1 MVAKLSRV
9 MEWYEIALDS
19 QKVMKKLIK
28 RKPEIIPLDSILATK
43 EVKETNAL
51 LQRSIGELND
61 LTIVS
66 LVSIFEQVLIEHLKI
81 KIQDQFRKQDAFSNK
96 LCLFTIQQVE
106 RGRFTE
112 IIDLY
117 KPYVGN
123 ELIGIVKQI
132 YTYRN
137 WVAHGKR
144 TNKILPIIDPV
155 SAYERLSSFLYL
167 INKAEVS

>member
-1 MVAKLSRV
+1 MAAELNRV

-28 RKPEIIPLDSILATK
+28 KNPEIIPLDSVLAAK
-43 EVKETNAL
+43 EVKETDKL

-66 LVSIFEQVLIEHLKI
+66 LVSIFEQVLIEKLKMV
-81 KIQDQFRKQDAFSNK
+81 IQSQFDRNDDFSNK
-96 LCLFTIQQVE
+96 LSFFTIQQVE

-117 KPYVGN
+117 KPLVGSDLSGTVN
-123 ELIGIVKQI
+123 KFISIEIGSHMVKRLTKPHQSLILFL
-132 YTYRN
+132 
-137 WVAHGKR
+137 HM
-144 TNKILPIIDPV
+144 ID
-155 SAYERLSSFLYL
+155 YL
-167 INKAEVS
+167 NFYL

>member
-1 MVAKLSRV
+1 MAAELNRV

-28 RKPEIIPLDSILATK
+28 KNPEIIPLDSVLAAK
-43 EVKETNAL
+43 EVKETDKL

-66 LVSIFEQVLIEHLKI
+66 LVSIFEQVLIGNLKMV
-81 KIQDQFRKQDAFSNK
+81 IQNQFDRDDDFSNK
-96 LCLFTIQQVE
+96 LSLFTIQQVE

-117 KPYVGN
+117 KPLVGSD
-123 ELIGIVKQI
+123 LAGTVKQVYI
-132 YTYRN
+132 YRN
-137 WVAHGKR
+137 WVAHGKK
-144 TNKILPIIDPV
+144 TDKTPPIIDPV
-155 SAYERLSSFLYL
+155 SAYDRLSEFLIL
-167 INKAEVS
+167 VNK